1 MGKCKGEGVKREDEN
16 GRKEGGG
23 GEGTKKEQRRRGKG
37 RVIIILFTSSRFIRG
52 PKYASC
58 SQSANRPAL
67 KVTVFILRLP

>member
-1 MGKCKGEGVKREDEN
+1 MKMEVKR
-16 GRKEGGG
+16 GGG
-23 GEGTKKEQRRRGKG
+23 GRREKEGAKG
-37 RVIIILFTSSRFIRG
+37 RVIIKIFTSSRFIRG